1 MVIEIVNLVGERQD
15 LVTTDSQGDP
25 QHPDIASTKR
35 ASRSPDT
42 NSDRLDDETL
52 PTLIKSRSQAIRSKL
67 G

>member
-1 MVIEIVNLVGERQD
+1 MPNYLFDIPVKIANLVGERQD

-25 QHPDIASTKR
+25 QDPDIASTKR

-52 PTLIKSRSQAIRSKL
+52 PTL
-67 G
+67 

>member
-25 QHPDIASTKR
+25 QDPDIASTKR

-52 PTLIKSRSQAIRSKL
+52 PTL
-67 G
+67 